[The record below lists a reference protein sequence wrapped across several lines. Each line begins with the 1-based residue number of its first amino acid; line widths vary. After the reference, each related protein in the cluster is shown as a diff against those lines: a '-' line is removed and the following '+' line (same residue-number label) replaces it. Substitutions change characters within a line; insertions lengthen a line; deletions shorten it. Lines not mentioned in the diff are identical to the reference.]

1 VRPAI
6 IALVAG
12 LLPLGAYAHQG
23 LSSASKG
30 PLTRMSGPIE
40 AATYDGAIRINY
52 HGEAVRVALGTP
64 ASLKAR
70 GLPFSALTPGTQVT
84 LDAYS
89 PSAGDGS
96 QFHARRIVVGRRI
109 FELG

>member
-1 VRPAI
+1 
-6 IALVAG
+6 

-30 PLTRMSGPIE
+30 PLTRISGPIE
-40 AATYDGAIRINY
+40 AATYDGAIRISYN
-52 HGEAVRVALGTP
+52 GEAVRVALGTP

-70 GLPFSALTPGTQVT
+70 GLPLSALAPGTQVT
-84 LDAYS
+84 LDAYAFR
-89 PSAGDGS
+89 AGDNS
-96 QFHARRIVVGRRI
+96 QFHARRIVVGSRI